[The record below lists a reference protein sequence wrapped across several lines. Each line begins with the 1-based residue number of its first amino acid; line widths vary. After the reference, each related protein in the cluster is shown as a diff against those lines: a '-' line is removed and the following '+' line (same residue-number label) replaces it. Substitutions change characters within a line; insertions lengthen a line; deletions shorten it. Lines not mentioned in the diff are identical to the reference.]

1 MVAGRGGGMGGTGL
15 SETQVVFR
23 LKRAEEFARQWR
35 ANAKRLQVLASN
47 PRTPQTVRADALSEA
62 RTAADIVGRR
72 AVELA
77 ELAKQRG
84 YGAWEA
90 DPRVGP
96 IVVEI
101 RAVENALTFAA
112 EALSRH

>member
-1 MVAGRGGGMGGTGL
+1 MEGTGL
-15 SETQVVFR
+15 SETLVVFR

-35 ANAKRLQVLASN
+35 SNAKRLQTLASN
-47 PRTPQTVRADALSEA
+47 PRTPETVRIDALSEA

-72 AVELA
+72 AAELTELA
-77 ELAKQRG
+77 RLRG
-84 YGAWEA
+84 FQSWEA
-90 DPRVGP
+90 DPRIGP

-112 EALSRH
+112 EALSKN

>member
-1 MVAGRGGGMGGTGL
+1 MEDGGL
-15 SETQVVFR
+15 SETQVIFR

-35 ANAKRLQVLASN
+35 SNAKRLQTLAAN
-47 PRTPQTVRADALSEA
+47 PRTPETVRIDALSEA

-72 AVELA
+72 ALELA
-77 ELAKQRG
+77 ELARKRG
-84 YGAWEA
+84 YAAWEA
-90 DPRVGP
+90 DPRIGP

>member
-1 MVAGRGGGMGGTGL
+1 MGGTGL

-35 ANAKRLQVLASN
+35 SNAKRLQVLASN
-47 PRTPQTVRADALSEA
+47 PRTPETVRADALSEA
-62 RTAADIVGRR
+62 LTAADIVGRR
-72 AVELA
+72 ALELA

-84 YGAWEA
+84 YMAWEA
-90 DPRVGP
+90 DPRIGP
-96 IVVEI
+96 VVVEI
-101 RAVENALTFAA
+101 RAVENALAFAA

>member
-1 MVAGRGGGMGGTGL
+1 MEGTGL

-35 ANAKRLQVLASN
+35 SNAKRLQILASN
-47 PRTPQTVRADALSEA
+47 PRTPETVRADALSEA
-62 RTAADIVGRR
+62 LTAADIVGRR
-72 AVELA
+72 AAELA

-84 YGAWEA
+84 YHAWEA
-90 DPRVGP
+90 DPRIGP

>member
-1 MVAGRGGGMGGTGL
+1 MGGTGL

-96 IVVEI
+96 IVVEL

>member
-1 MVAGRGGGMGGTGL
+1 MGATGL

-23 LKRAEEFARQWR
+23 LKQAEEFARQWR
-35 ANAKRLQVLASN
+35 SNAKRLQVLASN

-72 AVELA
+72 AEELA
-77 ELAKQRG
+77 ELAKLRG

-90 DPRVGP
+90 DPQVGP

-112 EALSRH
+112 EALSKH

>member
-1 MVAGRGGGMGGTGL
+1 MEDRGL
-15 SETQVVFR
+15 SETQVSFR

-47 PRTPQTVRADALSEA
+47 PRTPETVRIDALSEA
-62 RTAADIVGRR
+62 RTAADIVGKR
-72 AVELA
+72 ALELA
-77 ELAKQRG
+77 ALARTRG
-84 YGAWEA
+84 YTAWEA

>member
-1 MVAGRGGGMGGTGL
+1 MEDGGL
-15 SETQVVFR
+15 SETQVIFR

-35 ANAKRLQVLASN
+35 LNAKRLQILAAN
-47 PRTPQTVRADALSEA
+47 PRTPATVRADALSEA
-62 RTAADIVGRR
+62 RTAADIVGKR
-72 AVELA
+72 ATELA
-77 ELAKQRG
+77 ELAKRRG
-84 YGAWEA
+84 YNAWEA

>member
-1 MVAGRGGGMGGTGL
+1 MVVDMEGTGL
-15 SETQVVFR
+15 SETQMLFR

-35 ANAKRLQVLASN
+35 SNAKRLQILAAN
-47 PRTPQTVRADALSEA
+47 PRTPETVRADALSEA
-62 RTAADIVGRR
+62 LTAAGIVGKR
-72 AVELA
+72 AEELA
-77 ELAKQRG
+77 ALARQRG
-84 YGAWEA
+84 YSAWEA

-112 EALSRH
+112 EALSKH

>member
-1 MVAGRGGGMGGTGL
+1 MEDRGL
-15 SETQVVFR
+15 SETQVSFR

-35 ANAKRLQVLASN
+35 SNAKRLQTLAAN
-47 PRTPQTVRADALSEA
+47 PRTPETVRIDALSEA
-62 RTAADIVGRR
+62 RTAADIVGKR
-72 AVELA
+72 ALELA
-77 ELAKQRG
+77 ALARQRG
-84 YGAWEA
+84 YVAWEA
-90 DPRVGP
+90 DPRIGP